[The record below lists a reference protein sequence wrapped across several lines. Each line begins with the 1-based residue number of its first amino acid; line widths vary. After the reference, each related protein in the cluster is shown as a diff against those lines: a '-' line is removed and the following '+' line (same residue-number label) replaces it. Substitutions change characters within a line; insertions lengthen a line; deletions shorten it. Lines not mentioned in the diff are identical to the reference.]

1 MKLHLK
7 AAWGVEL
14 GASSVNAVKLAA
26 SKSGPKIVEAH
37 TFKHESPVEKDEDFH
52 QKSLQCLM
60 RLLVEGGLKKG
71 DPIVV
76 SAPGRA
82 IFSRPIELPAMD
94 PKRIPELIKYEAS
107 QQIPYPIEEVVWNY
121 HIGSS
126 TPGAEIKATIFAIRR
141 EEIDS
146 LMNIF
151 KEAGL
156 NVVGI
161 QTTPLALLNY
171 VRFDLGPEA
180 PCVIIDVKSRNI
192 DFIISN
198 GEDFWQRNITRCGDD
213 INKALMAKFK
223 IPFAQA
229 EDLKRNMSS
238 NQQAEK
244 ILQVIEPVFKQMTS
258 EIQRTIG
265 HYKSQHEGVQLHD
278 AILMGQSF
286 RMSKM
291 SEYFH
296 QNLRMKIHLPGKINK
311 LADNIEGGAETLAAD
326 YHAFTVPLGLAL
338 QGLGVSSVHVNLI
351 PPEIEEKR
359 QQARKAPFALAAS
372 VVFAVSGGF
381 YWQSVSGAESKLQAM
396 ASNAMDSPTA
406 LKTKYEGV
414 SQSIEAA
421 EAELAPAL
429 QLLEQWNVI
438 DADPI
443 TGCSRAA
450 HTEILGNIN
459 KALSND
465 GVPDKDM
472 VYVESFQIREDLI
485 PPDMVGKA
493 PGPRI
498 HKILFS
504 GTFFSHGAETSSNLA
519 FLNSRIIVPL
529 SAQKNFKGFKYVECK
544 PATNDLGSE
553 LYHFT
558 VEGYYVFSP
567 DSVQGPGGS

>member
-1 MKLHLK
+1 M
-7 AAWGVEL
+7 
-14 GASSVNAVKLAA
+14 GASSVNAVKLSA
-26 SKSGPKIVEAH
+26 SKSGPKVMEAH
-37 TFKHESPVEKDEDFH
+37 TFKHETPVEKDEDFH
-52 QKSLQCLM
+52 QQSLQGLM

-71 DPIVV
+71 DPIIV
-76 SAPGRA
+76 SAPGRS

-146 LMNIF
+146 LMTIF

-156 NVVGI
+156 NIVGI

-171 VRFDLGPEA
+171 VRYDLGPEA

-291 SEYFH
+291 SEYFQ
-296 QNLRMKIHLPGKINK
+296 QNLRMKIHLPSKLNK
-311 LADNIEGGAETLAAD
+311 LAAGIEGGAETVASD
-326 YHAFTVPLGLAL
+326 YHAFTVPVGLAL
-338 QGLGVSSVHVNLI
+338 QGIGASSVHVNLI
-351 PPEIEEKR
+351 PPEIEERR
-359 QQARKAPFALAAS
+359 QQARKTPFALAAS
-372 VVFAVSGGF
+372 VVFAVGGGL
-381 YWQSVSGAESKLQAM
+381 YWQKVSGAEAKLQSL
-396 ASNAMDSPTA
+396 ASSSMESPAA
-406 LKTKYEGV
+406 LKAKYEGV

-421 EAELAPAL
+421 EAEMAPAL
-429 QLLEQWNVI
+429 QLLEQWRVLEK
-438 DADPI
+438 DPV
-443 TGCSRAA
+443 TGCSRSA
-450 HTEILGNIN
+450 HSVILGNIN

-472 VYVESFQIREDLI
+472 VYIESLQIREDLI
-485 PPDMVGKA
+485 PPDLLGKA
-493 PGPRI
+493 QGPKI
-498 HKILFS
+498 HKILFA
-504 GTFFSHGAETSSNLA
+504 GTFFSHGAETSSNLT
-519 FLNSRIIVPL
+519 FLNTRIIVPL
-529 SAQKNFKGFKYVECK
+529 GSQKGFMGFKFVECK
-544 PATNDLGSE
+544 PATNDLGTE
-553 LYHFT
+553 LYRFT
-558 VEGYYVFSP
+558 VEGYYLPSP
-567 DSVQGPGGS
+567 EPSKETGQQ